1 MTAHSD
7 VDVLFKPL
15 QLGSMTLPNRIAMAP
30 LTRSRADAK
39 TLAPRQMNA
48 DYYAQRASAG
58 LIVAE
63 ATQIMPEGQ
72 GYAWT
77 PGIYSEAQIEGW
89 RLVTD
94 AVHAKG
100 GHIVLQLW
108 HVGRISHRDLQP
120 GGKLPV
126 APSAVRPDGQA
137 FTETGFKPLETPRAL
152 ELEEIP
158 AIVAQYG
165 KAARNAIDAGFDGV
179 EVHGANGYLL
189 DQFMRDKTNLRTDA
203 YGGSIENR
211 SRFLLEATEAA
222 ARAIGRER
230 VGVRLS
236 PVSPA
241 NDCADSNPE
250 PLFTYAVEKLSEM
263 GIAFLHVIEGAT
275 QGPREPDGAFDLA
288 VLRRAF
294 KGVYIGNNGYDPALA
309 AARVASGEIDMAAF
323 GRPFIANPD
332 LVERIRIGAPLAQP
346 DKSTFYGGDERGY
359 LDYPTLAETQVVE
372 AV

>member
-1 MTAHSD
+1 MTD
-7 VDVLFKPL
+7 TLDLLFKPL
-15 QLGSMTLPNRIAMAP
+15 KAGALDLRNRIVMAP
-30 LTRSRADAK
+30 LTRSRADHK

-48 DYYAQRASAG
+48 DYYGQRASAG
-58 LIVAE
+58 LIIAE

-77 PGIYSEAQIEGW
+77 PGIYSDEQIAGW
-89 RLVTD
+89 KLVTD

-100 GHIVLQLW
+100 GTIVLQLW

-126 APSAVRPDGQA
+126 APSAVKPEGKA
-137 FTETGFKPLETPRAL
+137 FTETGFKDLETPRAL
-152 ELEEIP
+152 ELDEIP
-158 AIVAQYG
+158 GIVAQYG
-165 KAARNAIDAGFDGV
+165 QAAKNAVAAGFDGV

-189 DQFMRDKTNLRTDA
+189 DQFLRDKTNLRTDA
-203 YGGSIENR
+203 YGGSIQNR
-211 SRFLLEATEAA
+211 ARFLLEATQAA
-222 ARAIGRER
+222 IDAIGKER
-230 VGVRLS
+230 VGIRLS

-250 PLFTYAVEKLSEM
+250 PLFTYVTEKLSEM
-263 GIAFLHVIEGAT
+263 GLAFLHVIEGETRGSRA
-275 QGPREPDGAFDLA
+275 PAGAFDLS

-309 AARVASGEIDMAAF
+309 ATRVAAGEVDAVAF

-332 LVERIRIGAPLAQP
+332 LVERIRDGAALAKP
-346 DKSTFYGGDERGY
+346 DEATFYGGDAKGY
-359 LDYPTLAETQVVE
+359 VDYPTYREAEAKV
-372 AV
+372 A